1 MSQAKAEGLTLQPSD
16 NSVGYRGVY
25 LHSSN
30 KANPFQAKLW
40 RVGKCVYLGAFATA
54 EEAALAYARTP
65 EAQAEVANPK
75 PAPLRPK
82 RRWRRRPQKGSRW
95 SQAEATV
102 RPATWESLGSA
113 PATMRG

>member
-1 MSQAKAEGLTLQPSD
+1 MAGASEAAVSQAKAEGLTLQPSD

-75 PAPLRPK
+75 PAPLTAEEAVA
-82 RRWRRRPQKGSRW
+82 
-95 SQAEATV
+95 QAAAEGLTLEPG
-102 RPATWESLGSA
+102 RSNSTSGY
-113 PATMRG
+113 M